1 MRRALMRRQLRPSTT
16 PPHARELTLEQDSSL
31 DASISRLTVWLAALV
46 KGRRSSFSVFA
57 NALTPD
63 SKLVVIQAQA
73 LKSIQASKN
82 ADVERA
88 AAVCLRRIDVGNVYT
103 CNATSSESTRV
114 IPCLPRNPLV

>member
-1 MRRALMRRQLRPSTT
+1 MRRAQMARQLRPSTPR
-16 PPHARELTLEQDSSL
+16 PPAHYLTLAQDSSF

-103 CNATSSESTRV
+103 CNATSSESKRV
-114 IPCLPRNPLV
+114 IPRLPHDPLL